1 MEFEP
6 VFDTCTD
13 VRDVDVDCKEGGP
26 VVRCDVSAAVSV
38 DFMCVGSKYYGVR
51 DVRCRGDSCDVEVSV
66 PAWRVCDAVNDE
78 SFYTGAECEVLG
90 RERVRIS
97 FDGSASVEAVLDAMG
112 FSAYFSDEYCPVVVG
127 ATERSF
133 AGAFGVDLKSV
144 EFDWEDSD
152 IDYGYSFVRGTM
164 EFSLKGTR

>member
-66 PAWRVCDAVNDE
+66 PAWRVCDAVNEE
-78 SFYTGAECEVLG
+78 SFHTGAECEVLG
-90 RERVRIS
+90 RDKVRIS
-97 FDGSASVEAVLDAMG
+97 FDGSASTERVLDALG
-112 FSAYFSDEYCPVVVG
+112 FSAYFSDEYYPVVIG

-133 AGAFGVDLKSV
+133 AKVFRVDPKSV
-144 EFDWEDSD
+144 EFDWGEPD
-152 IDYGYSFVRGTM
+152 IDYEEYGLWGTL